1 MHGPAVVK
9 LEAAEFFGGVM
20 RQFLPRRREEREDEE
35 EALFGSMT
43 SFAHERHGRNGSN

>member
-1 MHGPAVVK
+1 MHGLAVVK

-20 RQFLPRRREEREDEE
+20 REYLPRRREDEE

-43 SFAHERHGRNGSN
+43 SFAHERHGRHGSN